1 MDSIG
6 LGVFLANIVYI
17 FVFIVFLFVEIILIK
32 RRFYSFSFFWVF
44 IFLDIFF
51 YLYLMG
57 RHTPITYYLVYRILP
72 LVNLGLF
79 LLILVQ
85 FFWKKYNL
93 KNK

>member
-6 LGVFLANIVYI
+6 LGEFLANMVYS

-32 RRFYSFSFFWVF
+32 RRLYLFSFFWIL

-51 YLYLMG
+51 YFYLMG

-72 LVNLGLF
+72 LVNLSLFFLF
-79 LLILVQ
+79 LIQ
-85 FFWKKYNL
+85 IFWKRYNL